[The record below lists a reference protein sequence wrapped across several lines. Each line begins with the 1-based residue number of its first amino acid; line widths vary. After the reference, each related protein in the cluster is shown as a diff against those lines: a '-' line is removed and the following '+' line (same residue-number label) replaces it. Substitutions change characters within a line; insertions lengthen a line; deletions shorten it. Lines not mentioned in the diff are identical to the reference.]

1 MKHSSKGFTLVE
13 LLVTLAIIGVLVAI
27 VLAGLDAIRAKGRDS
42 KRIADIKQL
51 QGAIENYFDSCYT
64 FPASLSALTS
74 TSSCY
79 SRPVINAL
87 PKDPNGQNYGY
98 YRETNATRPV
108 RYHLC
113 ATLEYA
119 YGSNKGKAGTV
130 NFVTGD
136 GCNGTNAKVFDVIG
150 GSY

>member
-1 MKHSSKGFTLVE
+1 MNHHSKGFTLVE

-27 VLAGLDAIRAKGRDS
+27 VLAGLDGIRAKGRDS

-64 FPASLSALTS
+64 FPANLAVLTT

-79 SRPVINAL
+79 TKTVLNSL
-87 PKDPNGQNYGY
+87 PKDPNGSDYVYFRQ
-98 YRETNATRPV
+98 TSPV

-113 ATLEYA
+113 STLEYA
-119 YGSNKGKAGTV
+119 FSSGKGKAAKSSLG
-130 NFVTGD
+130 TGD
-136 GCNGTNAKVFDVIG
+136 QCNGTNAKVFDVVG
-150 GSY
+150 GAY